1 MTSVLTWVLVGIIL
15 YTLIAMGAKK
25 RGMLPESV
33 KVSGPLMTI
42 HTRKGRVFLNRLAQR
57 ERFWRAWGNFGV
69 GIALVV
75 MVLSG
80 LVVVFAVSA
89 ILTQPEG
96 AAIENPQNVLVI
108 PGVNEFLPLN
118 AAGEIIFGLLV
129 GLVVHEGG
137 HGLLCRVENIDIKSM
152 GVALFALI
160 PIGAFV
166 EPNPDEQREADRGAQ
181 IRMFAAG
188 ITNNFA
194 VTLIALVILLGPVL
208 AAIGPVAGAPVG
220 DTFDGS
226 GAEAAGI
233 SDGDVIT
240 ELNGVTVENESQFES
255 ELESVDDDR
264 IEVALDGEDERIDV
278 DRRLMIIGSVEGIVD
293 DIEGEDPLT
302 RIESVEGTAV
312 NTEKAFAD
320 AVEDEPVVTLESDRG
335 DATLPIGAFV
345 QQVNEEGPFA
355 DAGAPTDGT
364 NTIITEIDG
373 ERVTSAESL
382 TDVRSN
388 YEGGETVTVEAYVGD
403 DSETLLDEPE
413 TFEVELDDGGILGI
427 NTADGYSGILFDD
440 FGVDFYPAEQF
451 LNILSGSQA
460 LETSSG
466 LSSIFIYI
474 LQLLILPFAA
484 LLEPDLAYSFAGF
497 TPDVWSF
504 YTISG
509 PLSTLGVGG
518 FILANLLFW
527 TGWINFNL
535 AVFNCIP
542 AYPLDGGHILRVST
556 ESVVSR
562 LPIENRRPLVTLVTV
577 GVTLAMVMALLLLV
591 FGPALL

>member
-1 MTSVLTWVLVGIIL
+1 MTSVLTWILVGIIL
-15 YTLIAMGAKK
+15 YTLIAMGIKK
-25 RGMLPESV
+25 RGLLPESV

-42 HTRKGRVFLNRLAQR
+42 HTRRGRIFLNNLAQR

-80 LVVVFAVSA
+80 FVVVFAVSA

-96 AAIENPQNVLVI
+96 AAIQNPQNVLVI

-194 VTLIALVILLGPVL
+194 VTVIALVILLGPVL
-208 AAIGPVAGAPVG
+208 AAIGPVAGAAVG

-226 GAEAAGI
+226 GVEAADIEG
-233 SDGDVIT
+233 GDVIT
-240 ELNGVTVENESQFES
+240 EINGVAVQNESQFED
-255 ELESVDDDR
+255 ELDQIGDDTV
-264 IEVALDGEDERIDV
+264 EVGLDGEDERVDV
-278 DRRLMIIGSVEGIVD
+278 ERRLLIIGSVAGIVD

-302 RIESVEGTAV
+302 RIEAVDGESV
-312 NTEKAFAD
+312 NTKHAFEA
-320 AVEDEPVVTLESDRG
+320 AVEDETVVTLESDRG
-335 DATLPIGAFV
+335 DERLPIGAFMQRV
-345 QQVNEEGPFA
+345 SEDGALAE
-355 DAGAPTDGT
+355 AGAPTDGT
-364 NTIITEIDG
+364 NTIITEFEG
-373 ERVTSAESL
+373 ERVIDDDSLRSALSEY
-382 TDVRSN
+382 D
-388 YEGGETVTVEAYVGD
+388 GGETVTVEAYIGD
-403 DSETLLDEPE
+403 DSETLLEEPE
-413 TFEVELDDGGILGI
+413 TFEVELGDGGTLGVNI
-427 NTADGYSGILFDD
+427 ADGYSGILFDD
-440 FGVDFYPAEQF
+440 FGADFYPAEQF

-460 LETSSG
+460 LDTASG
-466 LSSIFIYI
+466 LSSVFVYI

-509 PLSTLGVGG
+509 PLSVFGAGTFV
-518 FILANLLFW
+518 LANLLFW

-562 LPIENRRPLVTLVTV
+562 LPIENRRPLVTLITV

-591 FGPALL
+591 FGPMLL

>member
-1 MTSVLTWVLVGIIL
+1 
-15 YTLIAMGAKK
+15 MGVKK

-42 HTRKGRVFLNRLAQR
+42 HTRRGRVLLGKLAER

-89 ILTQPEG
+89 ILTQPES

-137 HGLLCRVENIDIKSM
+137 HGLLCRVENINIKSM

-160 PIGAFV
+160 PVGAFV
-166 EPNPDEQREADRGAQ
+166 EPDPDQQREANRGAQ

-226 GAEAAGI
+226 GAEGAGI
-233 SDGDVIT
+233 TDGYVIT
-240 ELNGVTVENESQFES
+240 ELNGVAVENESQFED
-255 ELESVDDDR
+255 ELEGLEDERVT
-264 IEVALDGEDERIDV
+264 VGLDGEDERIDV
-278 DRRLMIIGSVEGIVD
+278 DRRLMIIGSVEGLID
-293 DIEGEDPLT
+293 DIEGEEPLT
-302 RIESVEGTAV
+302 RIESVDGTTV
-312 NTEKAFAD
+312 NTEQAFVD
-320 AVEDEPVVTLESDRG
+320 AVAEEPVVTLESDRG
-335 DATLPIGAFV
+335 DETLPIGAFV
-345 QQVNEEGPFA
+345 QQTNEDGAFA
-355 DAGAPTDGT
+355 AAGAPTDGT
-364 NTIITEIDG
+364 NTVITEIEG
-373 ERVTSAESL
+373 ERITSAASL
-382 TDVRSN
+382 TDTLGE
-388 YEGGETVTVEAYVGD
+388 YDGGETVTVEAYIGD
-403 DSETLLDEPE
+403 DSDELVEESE
-413 TFEVELDDGGILGI
+413 TFDVELGDGGVLGV
-427 NTADGYSGILFDD
+427 NTADGYSGILLDD

-460 LETSSG
+460 LDTSSG
-466 LSSIFIYI
+466 LSSVFIYI

-484 LLEPDLAYSFAGF
+484 LLEPDLTYSFAGF

-509 PLSTLGVGG
+509 PLSVFGVGT

-542 AYPLDGGHILRVST
+542 AYPLDGGHILRVSM
-556 ESVVSR
+556 ESIACR
-562 LPIENRRPLVTLVTV
+562 LPMENPRTLVTLITL
-577 GVTLAMVMALLLLV
+577 GVTLSMVMALLLLV